1 MNFRLPPALLAAS
14 PWRLR
19 AAALAL
25 SAVCVLALAGLAPS
39 LSQSIQ
45 ERAGDMLW
53 RLNAALAPAGAEER
67 RFVVVDID
75 EASIAK
81 VGAWPWPR
89 ARLAELSR
97 RLTGLGASL
106 QIYDVVLPE
115 PRPDDAVLTATLAQ
129 QPVVLAQIFSLDPAT
144 PVAVGQLQG
153 RLTAGAPNCG
163 PPLPQAT
170 GFIANAPAFGSVSGL
185 AVGHITPR
193 IAADG
198 AVRHLPPVICF
209 EGRAYPALGLAAVVK
224 AASAE
229 SAWWLAPGDGWFE
242 PAWRLSHSALPG
254 ITIPLDENGDARL
267 SYRLPRRA
275 FVSLSAADVL
285 AGEAP
290 AELFRG
296 AWVLV
301 GATAFGIG
309 DAVPTPHG
317 GAVAGVEVNGQ
328 FISALLDA
336 RLPYTPRG
344 APILLLLLAA
354 AGGAALLI
362 LVRWQRLPVLGL
374 PLAGLLLA
382 VALLGVHAWLQL
394 GWNVWLGWAGPGAFC
409 LLSGVLLAAVEHAR
423 ARFERERLY
432 GNLASY
438 LPAPVA
444 AQIAFHEPTGT
455 IDAQRRE
462 ITVLFA
468 DIRNFSAYCEGRPP
482 EEAAG
487 LLHAFFTTATRI
499 IEAHGGLVE
508 EFVGDAVMA
517 VWNAPHDCPDHP
529 ARALAAAHQLQAE
542 VGAMLDRPP
551 PPGLEP
557 LALGIGIETGSA
569 MVGSFGPAHRRTHT
583 ALGETV
589 TIAARLQSLT
599 ADLAQPILVG
609 EGAAAH
615 LPQDAVVSLGSF
627 LLEGLRTARV
637 VFSPPL
643 PGAARDDGHTVRD
656 DGHTVLRPRLVSGT
670 R

>member
-1 MNFRLPPALLAAS
+1 VKFRPSPTILAAS

-19 AAALAL
+19 AAAVVLAAL
-25 SAVCVLALAGLAPS
+25 CVLALAGLAPG
-39 LSQSIQ
+39 LSRSVE

-53 RLNAALAPAGAEER
+53 RFNAASAPADEEER

-81 VGAWPWPR
+81 VGPWPWPR
-89 ARLAELSR
+89 ERLAELSR
-97 RLTGLGASL
+97 RMAGLGASL
-106 QIYDVVLPE
+106 QVYDVVFPE
-115 PRPDDAVLTATLAQ
+115 QRPDDAVLAAALAQ
-129 QPVVLAQIFSLDPAT
+129 QPVVLAQIFSLDPTT

-153 RLTAGAPNCG
+153 ALKPGAPACG

-170 GFIANAPAFGSVSGL
+170 GFIANAPALGSVTSV

-193 IAADG
+193 IASDG
-198 AVRHLPPVICF
+198 AVRHLPAVICF
-209 EGRAYPALGLAAVVK
+209 KGSAYPALGLAAVVK
-224 AASAE
+224 AAAAE
-229 SAWWLAPGDGWFE
+229 SAWSLQRGGGWLDS
-242 PAWRLSHSALPG
+242 AWRLTHPALPG
-254 ITIPLDENGDARL
+254 IAVPLDDNGNVRL

-275 FVSLSAADVL
+275 FLSVSAADVL

-290 AELFRG
+290 AAVFRG

-328 FISALLDA
+328 FLSALLDG
-336 RLPYTPRG
+336 RLPYAPRA
-344 APILLLLLAA
+344 APILLLLLGL
-354 AGGAALLI
+354 AGGIALL
-362 LVRWQRLPVLGL
+362 LVVRWERLPVFGPL
-374 PLAGLLLA
+374 LAGSLLA
-382 VALLGVHAWLQL
+382 VALLVLHAALQL
-394 GWNVWLGWAGPGAFC
+394 GWNLWLGWADPAGFC
-409 LLSGVLLAAVEHAR
+409 LLAGVLLSAVEHAR
-423 ARFERERLY
+423 SRFERERLY
-432 GNLASY
+432 SNLASY

-444 AQIAFHEPTGT
+444 AEIAFNQPTGS
-455 IDAQRRE
+455 IEAERRE

-487 LLHAFFTTATRI
+487 LLHAFFTAATRI
-499 IEAHGGLVE
+499 VEAHAGLVE
-508 EFVGDAVMA
+508 EFIGDAVMA
-517 VWNAPHDCPDHP
+517 VWNTPQDCPDHA
-529 ARALAAAHQLQAE
+529 ARALAAARQLQAE
-542 VGAMLDRPP
+542 VGTMLNQPP

-589 TIAARLQSLT
+589 TVAARLQALT

-615 LPQDAVVSLGSF
+615 LARDAVMPLGSF

-637 VFSPPL
+637 IYSPPL
-643 PGAARDDGHTVRD
+643 PIAAREEGHASP
-656 DGHTVLRPRLVSGT
+656 RPRLVSG
-670 R
+670 RKI